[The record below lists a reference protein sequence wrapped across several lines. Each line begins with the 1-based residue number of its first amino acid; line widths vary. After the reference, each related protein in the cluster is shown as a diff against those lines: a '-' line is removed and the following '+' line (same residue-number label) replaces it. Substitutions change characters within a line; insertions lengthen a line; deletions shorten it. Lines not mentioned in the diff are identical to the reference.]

1 MKMAFPEALRN
12 ICGRCKAD
20 KGRCKSCPVTRIAE
34 EYGTEEYSFHQL
46 ELIRSMII
54 RREGNW
60 FTGSIDGYPFQ
71 VKVSEE
77 DSAWGIDNGRIIK
90 LFITEKPEGDTKGDK
105 EIVAYERG
113 WSTYPENHPEYEELI
128 DALHEYFQNHMD
140 SGVT

>member
-60 FTGSIDGYPFQ
+60 FTGSIDSYPFQ
-71 VKVSEE
+71 VKVAEE
-77 DSAWGIDNGRIIK
+77 DSPWGIMEHSFGKKDA
-90 LFITEKPEGDTKGDK
+90 ITLERSGQPELALAVFLEKES
-105 EIVAYERG
+105 A
-113 WSTYPENHPEYEELI
+113 SL
-128 DALHEYFQNHMD
+128 Q
-140 SGVT
+140 